1 MHIDIYIDY
10 FSLEKFEIK
19 YIFCQLCGKIHLWK
33 QNPIGDLKIGGQKGN
48 ILRIKYMEIGLL
60 DPWSLFN
67 MLGTRDESRGLLL
80 WTLSQSLQFRWGT
93 LKQNK
98 ININVLGIID
108 NILRLLFL
116 ITFNVPRYLTCP
128 APGAS
133 CSALH
138 EDALQCWPWPGGS
151 GPRGAPQLHPG
162 SVPSQG
168 ATSTLGCG
176 LFVTQAALFVK
187 HWKWGTVL
195 WNKSIAVSRRMRRF
209 PFFCRDPFGCTED
222 ADEGAVCAL

>member
-33 QNPIGDLKIGGQKGN
+33 QNPIGDLKIGGQKRN

-60 DPWSLFN
+60 DLWSLFN

-98 ININVLGIID
+98 ININILGIMD

-138 EDALQCWPWPGGS
+138 KDALQC
-151 GPRGAPQLHPG
+151 RGVQVLVVHPSCTPAPFLPKEPPLRWALACSLHRQL
-162 SVPSQG
+162 S
-168 ATSTLGCG
+168 L
-176 LFVTQAALFVK
+176 
-187 HWKWGTVL
+187 
-195 WNKSIAVSRRMRRF
+195 
-209 PFFCRDPFGCTED
+209 
-222 ADEGAVCAL
+222 